1 MTQLPEGRGSRWTV
15 SRPYVSRRR
24 ARVLAGMRVWCHELP
39 SRCQTLTLIGGDVL
53 SAPLPFWAMM
63 RMTPL
68 RRLID
73 DFLEAEQAPY
83 TSQQFQQR
91 LVGISRLL
99 DVTSVL
105 AAEIDPTKILETIT
119 DEARNALN
127 CQGATLYRYDPLR
140 HELVTSVTTK
150 QELTEI
156 RRPASNGI
164 SGYAAEHRQ
173 VVNVPHPL
181 DDPRWSPQ
189 FDQLT
194 GFVTRNILAA
204 PLIAPNDG
212 ALLGVLQLLN
222 REGGPFDAIDEE
234 LVLAF
239 SQHAAVALDRAR
251 LVQEFNRQQEL
262 RASLNV
268 AREIQRSFMPHEL
281 PNIERYEAA
290 TWWFPNEEVGGDYC
304 DLVRLKDGRVGLVVA
319 DVSGHGLGPSLLM
332 ASVRAALHALVLEHS
347 APEVLL
353 NLLDRSLRSSLH
365 DGRFIT
371 MVLAVLNAENHCL
384 EYANAGHAP
393 ALHYEAATREFY
405 PLEATGMPLGVLER
419 PEYAQGWPIELAV
432 GDMIV
437 LGTDGII
444 EAMDSDDRQFG
455 QHRLEQLIAQAADQP
470 VREIVEL
477 LGSEV
482 EAHYEGEHPPDDL
495 TVLMIRRNR

>member
-1 MTQLPEGRGSRWTV
+1 M
-15 SRPYVSRRR
+15 
-24 ARVLAGMRVWCHELP
+24 
-39 SRCQTLTLIGGDVL
+39 I
-53 SAPLPFWAMM
+53 
-63 RMTPL
+63 RMAPL

-83 TSQQFQQR
+83 TAQQFHHR

-119 DEARNALN
+119 DEARNALH
-127 CQGATLYRYDPLR
+127 CQRATLYRYDSQR
-140 HELVTSVTTK
+140 HELVTSVAT
-150 QELTEI
+150 ELEIKEI
-156 RRPASNGI
+156 RRPASCGI

-173 VVNVPHPL
+173 LVNVPNPA
-181 DDPRWSPQ
+181 DDARWSPE
-189 FDQLT
+189 FDQMT

-222 REGGPFDAIDEE
+222 HEGGPFDSVDEE

-262 RASLNV
+262 RASLKV
-268 AREIQRSFMPHEL
+268 AREIQRGFMPHQL
-281 PNIERYEAA
+281 PSIERYEAA

-304 DLVRLKDGRVGLVVA
+304 DLVPLKDGRVGLVVA
-319 DVSGHGLGPSLLM
+319 DVSGHGLGPSLIM

-371 MVLAVLNAENHCL
+371 MVIAVLNAQNNCL

-393 ALHYEAATREFY
+393 ALHYEAATREFF
-405 PLEATGMPLGVLER
+405 PLDSTGMPLGVLER
-419 PEYAQGWPIELAV
+419 PEYAQGWPIEMAV
-432 GDMIV
+432 GDMVI

-455 QHRLEQLIAQAADQP
+455 QHRLEQLVAEAAHQP

-477 LGSEV
+477 VGGEV
-482 EAHYEGEHPPDDL
+482 EAHYDGAHPPDDL
-495 TVLMIRRNR
+495 TVLVIRRNS